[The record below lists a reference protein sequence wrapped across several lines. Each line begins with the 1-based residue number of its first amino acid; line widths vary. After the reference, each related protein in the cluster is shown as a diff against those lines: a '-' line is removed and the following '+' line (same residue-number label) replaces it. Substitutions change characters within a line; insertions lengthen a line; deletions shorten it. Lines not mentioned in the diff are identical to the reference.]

1 MKIAQI
7 THSYLPNIGGIENY
21 IKRLTQF
28 LEKEGYDVKIYTTDW
43 RVKGK
48 LEENTFYCH
57 ADFTIPTSRNPISFE
72 MYKRL
77 KEG

>member
-28 LEKEGYDVKIYTTDW
+28 LKKRRDRPFIKE
-43 RVKGK
+43 
-48 LEENTFYCH
+48 
-57 ADFTIPTSRNPISFE
+57 
-72 MYKRL
+72 
-77 KEG
+77 